1 MALVSVTGGKKSQ
14 RHLVQDVSYWAIYE
28 LMHGNM
34 ANNIEVDIN
43 ITNLCERE
51 KVVGMCSWS
60 EDNIRPRVFEIEID
74 KDLDDRELI
83 KTVCHEMVHVKQYAK
98 GELRERYAPRHSLF
112 WKSRRANGY
121 KYDNMPWE
129 LEAWRLQEVLYG
141 KYITAC
147 ISEYIGELRNG

>member
-1 MALVSVTGGKKSQ
+1 MKAKIFITLKEGVLDPQGK
-14 RHLVQDVSYWAIYE
+14 AIAQS
-28 LMHGNM
+28 L
-34 ANNIEVDIN
+34 
-43 ITNLCERE
+43 TNLGFTGINDVRQ
-51 KVVGMCSWS
+51 GRL
-60 EDNIRPRVFEIEID
+60 IEIEID

>member
-74 KDLDDRELI
+74 KDRD
-83 KTVCHEMVHVKQYAK
+83 T
-98 GELRERYAPRHSLF
+98 ER
-112 WKSRRANGY
+112 
-121 KYDNMPWE
+121 
-129 LEAWRLQEVLYG
+129 
-141 KYITAC
+141 
-147 ISEYIGELRNG
+147 